1 MKHLLTTILLLC
13 FCYYSSFSQVS
24 GVVLDQ
30 NNNPLEFANVLLLN
44 ASDSTLIKGDITLD
58 QGVYTFTDIE
68 NGQYFV
74 EANMIGYDKA
84 YSEIFTYKG
93 APITINSISVN
104 EGIQMEEVTVVGR
117 KPLIELKAD
126 KVVVNVANS
135 IVDAGNSALEVLKKS
150 PGVTVDHND
159 NISLRGRE
167 GVMVMINGKQQYM
180 SGDEIARLLST
191 MSANTIQSI
200 EIITNPSA
208 KYDAEGNVGIINIV
222 MKKNENLGYNG
233 SVSITDR
240 QGRRNS
246 AFAKANLNYRNEHI
260 NIYGGGDGYIW
271 GRENVLSLDRNV
283 PGNNGFTNFSQ
294 ESQMRFGGDG
304 FNANL
309 GVDWMVSPKT
319 TLGFLVKTNQG
330 DEDNDNI
337 NNTFIEG
344 VNAPNYFHLF
354 VDTDGIENYSQS
366 TANVNL
372 RHDFNQEG
380 LTLTFDTDYTLY
392 SNDAVMDYRNNYYDV
407 NGSSTN
413 PEYLLRNNT
422 NKDIMIFAS
431 KIDLT
436 VPVSEKLKLEVGSKI
451 SSVET
456 ENATL
461 FKDKQGSEG
470 WMDIS
475 TRSNTFMYTEQVLAG
490 YVNANTQM
498 GPFMVQAGFRVEHT
512 DSEGFSVTLD
522 QKVPRSYT
530 DYFPSLSL
538 SHQLGEKHS
547 LSYTYS
553 RRLDR
558 PGYKSLNPF
567 EYYLDEYT
575 FERGNPFLN
584 PQYSHNFGLNYS
596 LGNALFV
603 SANYSHTTDAISE
616 IIEQNEEENTTFKT
630 EMNLDDFRSYSL
642 NVMAPKV
649 WTEWFTSRLSYTSFL
664 NEFNSTFSEGDIDKG
679 RLSHVIFLGNEFSLP
694 NGLNLELSGNYQS
707 KLVYGIFEL
716 DPRWQMNFG
725 ISKRVMN
732 GKGSIKFNISD
743 IFLTDNSKVDIQ
755 QGDIDLVVD
764 QVNDTRRASLSF
776 NYNFGN
782 QKVKRA
788 RRRQT
793 ATEEEKGRI

>member
-1 MKHLLTTILLLC
+1 
-13 FCYYSSFSQVS
+13 
-24 GVVLDQ
+24 
-30 NNNPLEFANVLLLN
+30 
-44 ASDSTLIKGDITLD
+44 
-58 QGVYTFTDIE
+58 
-68 NGQYFV
+68 
-74 EANMIGYDKA
+74 
-84 YSEIFTYKG
+84 
-93 APITINSISVN
+93 
-104 EGIQMEEVTVVGR
+104 
-117 KPLIELKAD
+117 
-126 KVVVNVANS
+126 
-135 IVDAGNSALEVLKKS
+135 
-150 PGVTVDHND
+150 
-159 NISLRGRE
+159 
-167 GVMVMINGKQQYM
+167 M

-456 ENATL
+456 
-461 FKDKQGSEG
+461 
-470 WMDIS
+470 
-475 TRSNTFMYTEQVLAG
+475 
-490 YVNANTQM
+490 
-498 GPFMVQAGFRVEHT
+498 
-512 DSEGFSVTLD
+512 
-522 QKVPRSYT
+522 
-530 DYFPSLSL
+530 
-538 SHQLGEKHS
+538 
-547 LSYTYS
+547 
-553 RRLDR
+553 
-558 PGYKSLNPF
+558 
-567 EYYLDEYT
+567 
-575 FERGNPFLN
+575 
-584 PQYSHNFGLNYS
+584 
-596 LGNALFV
+596 
-603 SANYSHTTDAISE
+603 
-616 IIEQNEEENTTFKT
+616 
-630 EMNLDDFRSYSL
+630 
-642 NVMAPKV
+642 
-649 WTEWFTSRLSYTSFL
+649 
-664 NEFNSTFSEGDIDKG
+664 
-679 RLSHVIFLGNEFSLP
+679 
-694 NGLNLELSGNYQS
+694 
-707 KLVYGIFEL
+707 
-716 DPRWQMNFG
+716 
-725 ISKRVMN
+725 
-732 GKGSIKFNISD
+732 
-743 IFLTDNSKVDIQ
+743 
-755 QGDIDLVVD
+755 
-764 QVNDTRRASLSF
+764 
-776 NYNFGN
+776 
-782 QKVKRA
+782 
-788 RRRQT
+788 
-793 ATEEEKGRI
+793 